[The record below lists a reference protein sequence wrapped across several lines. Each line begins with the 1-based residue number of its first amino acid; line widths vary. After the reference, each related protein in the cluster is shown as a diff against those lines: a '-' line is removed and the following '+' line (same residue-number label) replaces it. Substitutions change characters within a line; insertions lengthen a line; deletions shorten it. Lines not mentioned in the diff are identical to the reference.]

1 MWKWH
6 DFFKTL
12 LEIHT
17 EIFINEMTFALK
29 EKSWEDRWN
38 KFGKMLVIIV
48 EVE

>member
-29 EKSWEDRWN
+29 EKKVERIDETN
-38 KFGKMLVIIV
+38 LVKC
-48 EVE
+48 